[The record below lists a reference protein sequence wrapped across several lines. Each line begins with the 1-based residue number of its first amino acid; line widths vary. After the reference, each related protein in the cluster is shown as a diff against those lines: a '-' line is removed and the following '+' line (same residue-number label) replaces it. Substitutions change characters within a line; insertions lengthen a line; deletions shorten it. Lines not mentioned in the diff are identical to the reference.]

1 MIAAGVTISMI
12 PMVILYLLLQRRFI
26 EGITAGAMKT

>member
-1 MIAAGVTISMI
+1 MIAAGGTLSML
-12 PMVILYLLLQRRFI
+12 PMILLYLLLQRRFI

>member
-12 PMVILYLLLQRRFI
+12 PVIILYLLLQRRFI
-26 EGITAGAMKT
+26 EGITAGALKS